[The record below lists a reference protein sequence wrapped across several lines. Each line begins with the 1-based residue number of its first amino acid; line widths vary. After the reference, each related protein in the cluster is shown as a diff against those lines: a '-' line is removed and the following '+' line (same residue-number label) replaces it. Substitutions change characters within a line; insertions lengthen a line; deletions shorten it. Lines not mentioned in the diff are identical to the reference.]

1 MGKCSNSLTGWLS
14 ALAIASQLSVLGAI
28 DLDLSASDIDAALQ
42 VARGPEAGRTLF
54 HGPYVFTDVSP
65 LVERIEVI
73 SEIRRLVMMAET
85 RIAAGDRMFAQ
96 STSSAEAALRPFRQR
111 VSIVATLRFPNQNT
125 YILAPPLDIALQ
137 ASAGEVPRLDLKS
150 ETLFGPGSANQQL
163 PVVGGVVEGTF
174 DAGVIAETTRLAIV
188 RMDGKEVGGITID
201 FSRLD

>member
-1 MGKCSNSLTGWLS
+1 VNKSSGSLSGWLS

-42 VARGPEAGRTLF
+42 VARGPESGRALF
-54 HGPYVFTDVSP
+54 HGPYVFDDVSP

-73 SEIRRLVMMAET
+73 SEIRRVVLMAET

-111 VSIVATLRFPNQNT
+111 VSIVATLRFPNQNS
-125 YILAPPLDIALQ
+125 YVLSPPLDIALQ
-137 ASAGEVPRLDLKS
+137 GSAGDVPRIDLKS
-150 ETLFGPGSANQQL
+150 ETIFGRGGANQQL
-163 PVVGGVVEGTF
+163 PVVGGVVEVIF
-174 DAGVIAETTRLAIV
+174 DAGVIAEVARLAIV